1 MFNPKENLLDQQL
14 AVSGLEM
21 SIDPVTATFA
31 GISAVSSIFG
41 GIKGS
46 QDAKKANAQR
56 EANAEAQRKAA
67 KAQAKAT
74 NQYNKKVFQAERQ
87 NYFDSRLFQYETA
100 LKNWR
105 YNQQIRDYEYKAVVQ
120 RYAKSVENTD
130 NQLTFNNVA
139 AMDAYAAEQAALNE
153 IMAEDAFNQ
162 QGALVDRLQQEGQAS
177 MGQAGVSRQKA
188 IQSRIAAAGRNSA
201 IADASLKS
209 SVEQSRRNMRQIA
222 IQRYGADLQA
232 KANLMIRPE
241 ALPDIPMP
249 EMGPARVFV
258 EPMKAAPGFIPD
270 PIKQSTTAPLLS
282 GISSA
287 AKTLAEVDW
296 DNTFGG
302 GGGTDNSYYGTGGKY
317 GEFVPPTQTASG
329 NYTFSN

>member
-21 SIDPVTATFA
+21 AIDP
-31 GISAVSSIFG
+31 ISAGFAVFSAATSIFG
-41 GIKGS
+41 GIS
-46 QDAKKANAQR
+46 ASNDAR
-56 EANAEAQRKAA
+56 EANRLRQENAEAQRKAA
-67 KAQAKAT
+67 ERQARKT
-74 NQYNKKVFQAERQ
+74 NRYNQKVFQAEKE
-87 NYFDSRLFQYETA
+87 NYFSNRQFQFETA
-100 LKNWR
+100 IKNWK
-105 YNQQIRDYEYKAVVQ
+105 YNQQIRDYEYNAVVQ

-130 NQLTFNNVA
+130 NQLTFNSVA

-177 MGQAGVSRQKA
+177 MRQAGVSRQKA

-209 SVEQSRRNMRQIA
+209 SIEQSRRNMRQIA
-222 IQRYGADLQA
+222 LQKYGADMQA
-232 KANLMIRPE
+232 KASMMIRPE

-249 EMGPARVFV
+249 EIGPARTFV
-258 EPMKAAPGFIPD
+258 KPMQAGPGFIPD
-270 PIKQSTTAPLLS
+270 PIKQSTTAPLLA

-287 AKTLAEVDW
+287 ASSLASVDW
-296 DNTFGG
+296 DNAFGG
-302 GGGTDNSYYGTGGKY
+302 GGPKNQGGTND
-317 GEFVPPTQTASG
+317 
-329 NYTFSN
+329 

>member
-1 MFNPKENLLDQQL
+1 MFNPKQNLLDEQL

-21 SIDPVTATFA
+21 QWVGAVLG
-31 GISAVSSIFG
+31 GISAVTSIVG

-46 QDAKKANAQR
+46 QDAAKANSKR

-67 KAQAKAT
+67 KAQAKRT
-74 NQYNKKVFQAERQ
+74 NEYNKKVFQAEKQ
-87 NYFDSRLFQYETA
+87 DYFDNRQFQYETA

-105 YNQQIRDYEYKAVVQ
+105 YNQQIRDYEYNAVVQ

-130 NQLTFNNVA
+130 NQLTFNSVA

-153 IMAEDAFNQ
+153 IRAEDAFNQ

-222 IQRYGADLQA
+222 LQKYGADMQA
-232 KANLMIRPE
+232 KASMMIKPE

-249 EMGPARVFV
+249 ELGPARTFV
-258 EPMKAAPGFIPD
+258 EPMKAEPGFIPD

-287 AKTLAEVDW
+287 AGSLASVDW
-296 DNTFGG
+296 GNTFGG
-302 GGGTDNSYYGTGGKY
+302 GGTDTSYKGTGGKY

-329 NYTFSN
+329 NYTFSR

>member
-1 MFNPKENLLDQQL
+1 MFNPKQNLLDEQL

-21 SIDPVTATFA
+21 HILGAVFA
-31 GISAVSSIFG
+31 GVSAVTSIVG

-46 QDAKKANAQR
+46 QDAKKANSKR

-67 KAQAKAT
+67 QEQADKT
-74 NQYNKKVFQAERQ
+74 NEYNKKVFAAEKQ
-87 NYFDSRLFQYETA
+87 NYFDNRQFQYETA

-105 YNQQIRDYEYKAVVQ
+105 YNQQIRDYEYNAIVQ

-130 NQLTFNNVA
+130 NQLTFNSVA
-139 AMDAYAAEQAALNE
+139 AMDAYASEQAALNE

-222 IQRYGADLQA
+222 LQKYGADMQA
-232 KANLMIRPE
+232 KASMMIRPE

-249 EMGPARVFV
+249 ERGPARVFV
-258 EPMKAAPGFIPD
+258 APMKAEPGFIPD

-287 AKTLAEVDW
+287 AGSLASVDW
-296 DNTFGG
+296 ANTFGG
-302 GGGTDNSYYGTGGKY
+302 SGGDSGGSSDNPYGSDSEAPKSNIPRNIY
-317 GEFVPPTQTASG
+317 GDD
-329 NYTFSN
+329 

>member
-21 SIDPVTATFA
+21 QWVAAAFA
-31 GISAVSSIFG
+31 GISAVTSIVG
-41 GIKGS
+41 GITGS
-46 QDAKKANAQR
+46 QDADKANRQR
-56 EANAEAQRKAA
+56 EANAQAQRKAA
-67 KAQAKAT
+67 RAQAKAT
-74 NQYNKKVFQAERQ
+74 NAYNKEVHFAERQ
-87 NYFDSRLFQYETA
+87 NYFDNRQFQYETA

-105 YNQQIRDYEYKAVVQ
+105 YNQQIRDYEYNAVVQ

-177 MGQAGVSRQKA
+177 MGQAGVLRQKA
-188 IQSRIAAAGRNSA
+188 VQSRIAAAGRNSA
-201 IADASLKS
+201 ISDASLKS

-249 EMGPARVFV
+249 ELGPARTFV
-258 EPMKAAPGFIPD
+258 APMKATPGFIPD

-287 AKTLAEVDW
+287 ASSLASVDW
-296 DNTFGG
+296 GNTFGNG
-302 GGGTDNSYYGTGGKY
+302 GGNSGGDKYGYDPKGSQGNPDGGTGGRQREGSY
-317 GEFVPPTQTASG
+317 
-329 NYTFSN
+329 

>member
-21 SIDPVTATFA
+21 HIVGAVLG
-31 GISAVSSIFG
+31 GISAVTSIVG

-46 QDAKKANAQR
+46 QDAAKANRQR
-56 EANAEAQRKAA
+56 EANAKAQRKAA
-67 KAQAKAT
+67 KQQAKKT
-74 NQYNKKVFQAERQ
+74 NKYNKEVFQAERQ
-87 NYFDSRLFQYETA
+87 NYFDNRQFQYETA

-105 YNQQIRDYEYKAVVQ
+105 YNQQIRDYEYNAVVQ

-130 NQLTFNNVA
+130 NQLTFNSVA

-177 MGQAGVSRQKA
+177 MGQAGVSRQKG

-232 KANLMIRPE
+232 KASMMIRPE

-249 EMGPARVFV
+249 EIGPARTFV
-258 EPMKAAPGFIPD
+258 KPMKAEPGFIPD

-287 AKTLAEVDW
+287 AGSLASVDW
-296 DNTFGG
+296 GNAFGG
-302 GGGTDNSYYGTGGKY
+302 GGNPGPGT
-317 GEFVPPTQTASG
+317 PTVQTTDIDYASAF
-329 NYTFSN
+329 NNPNFFQQP